1 VPNIVKLRLN
11 LLKLFSENYR
21 CFFLTRCSVYDHAV
35 RESGVESHGIAG
47 QCQAVDESSAD
58 WWICCT
64 HLLWSATGRLHWPL
78 VRRYAAVYWRR
89 GWQREP
95 GQRTCDYKTVI
106 ANSTYGLP
114 RPAIGYHGYSSRQ
127 SPSLTVYCYSSSQNS
142 WRSYLMYMYIHLR
155 SCDLSKIINGKQ
167 SYIHV
172 LNLFS

>member
-1 VPNIVKLRLN
+1 MPNIVKLRLN

-114 RPAIGYHGYSSRQ
+114 RPAISRVQ
-127 SPSLTVYCYSSSQNS
+127 QQAVTVTHRLLLFVITKFMTKLLNVHVHSLAK
-142 WRSYLMYMYIHLR
+142 LR
-155 SCDLSKIINGKQ
+155 LVKNYKRKTKLYTCFEF
-167 SYIHV
+167 V
-172 LNLFS
+172 F